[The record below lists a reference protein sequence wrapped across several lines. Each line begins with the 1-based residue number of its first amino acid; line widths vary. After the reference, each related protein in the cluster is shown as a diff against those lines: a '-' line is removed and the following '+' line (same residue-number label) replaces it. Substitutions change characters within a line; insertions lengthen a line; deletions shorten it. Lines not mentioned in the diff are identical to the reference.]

1 MKPEVK
7 AKPICQH
14 ISSEI
19 ASLSRGAEAARA
31 ATDSGR
37 MIRRA
42 TPSKKPAPR
51 IATKFTIF
59 LS

>member
-1 MKPEVK
+1 
-7 AKPICQH
+7 
-14 ISSEI
+14 
-19 ASLSRGAEAARA
+19 
-31 ATDSGR
+31 